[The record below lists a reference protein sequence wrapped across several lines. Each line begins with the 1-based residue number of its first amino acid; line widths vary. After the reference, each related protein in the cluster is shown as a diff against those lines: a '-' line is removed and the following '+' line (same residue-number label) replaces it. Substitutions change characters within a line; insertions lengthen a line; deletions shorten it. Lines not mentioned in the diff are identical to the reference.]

1 MEAQDIE
8 KIDQRK
14 QIWIRM
20 VCETMQN
27 ETRATKSEK
36 WEPAAMLED

>member
-1 MEAQDIE
+1 MKARDIE

-20 VCETMQN
+20 VRETMQN
-27 ETRATKSEK
+27 ETRTTKSEQ
-36 WEPAAMLED
+36 WGPAAMLED